1 MTAMPE
7 TFDIAIIGGGI
18 LGTSLSYF
26 LSALG
31 PAGRVAV
38 IEQASR
44 VAFHTSG
51 RNTGKVH
58 APYLYDPRKKRLF
71 AKAAFHGYE
80 MWEEY
85 SEMKGLPFKRDGVV
99 EVASDEKDVAMLE
112 KYMRWGVENGLRE
125 DSDIRMVSGDDLRK
139 VEPEVRCKAALVV
152 RREGSVDYAS
162 LTGSLMEDSASYGT
176 AFLLGT
182 RAVRINRIRDGWSIL
197 VADADRDGRHGV
209 DSHAA
214 GTDATTTTTTSQG
227 REIRCRF
234 LINAAGGESV
244 DIAHRT
250 GLAENLT
257 DVHFRGEYWRA
268 PPEYSDLTRTSIYS
282 VPEFPDYPFLDPHW
296 IVRVDGSCEVGPNA
310 VPVFSPYGYD
320 RAENIRTFLPKTL
333 ELLGSGAAKAALDR
347 KLQSLVLNEMHSSLS
362 KPAMIRR
369 VKKFLPRINP
379 RKFTERG
386 VAGIRS
392 SVIDSDGRFVPDV
405 IMISDKSEQ
414 SFHILNYNSPGA
426 TGVLP
431 FSVHVVERLQR
442 AGMVGTPDRRV
453 QCGPWKFEDV
463 AAKLCDGNGG

>member
-1 MTAMPE
+1 MMTAMPE

-80 MWEEY
+80 MWEKY

-99 EVASDEKDVAMLE
+99 EVASDEKDISMLE

-125 DSDIRMVSGDDLRK
+125 NSDIRMVSGDDLRK

-152 RREGSVDYAS
+152 RREGSADYAS

-182 RAVRINRIRDGWSIL
+182 RAVRINRIRGGWSIL

-209 DSHAA
+209 DNHAA
-214 GTDATTTTTTSQG
+214 GTGATTTTSQG